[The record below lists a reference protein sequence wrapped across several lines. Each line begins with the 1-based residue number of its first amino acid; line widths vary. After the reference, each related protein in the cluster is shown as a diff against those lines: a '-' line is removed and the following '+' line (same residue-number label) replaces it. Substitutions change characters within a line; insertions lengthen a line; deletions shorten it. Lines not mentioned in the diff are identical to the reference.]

1 MNAII
6 DSGLVATRLL
16 HTFQVQFE
24 NHAQIFWLSAFLVTR
39 LAGLLPAAFAILEG
53 MRSTRNTPVEYRGR
67 VLLILTALAL
77 ATPLV
82 AEFLLPPEDPQPRMA
97 TFLYG
102 LWRMALPAAVAYALV
117 RHRLFGIDIHLR
129 RGVVRGAV
137 LVVFLGVFV
146 SISKI
151 AENYLSTFGIVVG
164 GILAGL
170 ALLALSPLEKLG
182 RRIADAVVP
191 TAAPVE
197 AMPAGDKLGLYASQV
212 RLVWSDGAMGRKE
225 RILLDQLRDRLGIPF
240 DVAARIE
247 HEEAVGTPPPGKRKG
262 RKRPG
267 SEP

>member
-1 MNAII
+1 
-6 DSGLVATRLL
+6 
-16 HTFQVQFE
+16 
-24 NHAQIFWLSAFLVTR
+24 
-39 LAGLLPAAFAILEG
+39 